1 MTQEEHHAGSG
12 TGPASKPP
20 SKPPGNLAMQLGFSL
35 GFALLI
41 AGVGYIFGA
50 PTLLLEALGMSE
62 TTAQAVAIPFNV
74 VFVFVLSFA
83 AGFGPK
89 VWRFTAQALCGGVFG
104 LHVGQ
109 AMATGGGRPEFA
121 MEPDAAFAMLV
132 GFMML
137 ILGLVIT
144 AGLLSR
150 KVGDAMQLE
159 KAGQD
164 RAMLIPSAI
173 TTVAEGGLLMGLAA
187 ISVLSSQTVG
197 LWIAACAVLIFLGIS
212 AWGNLEAWRKSDEL
226 YRQFWNQSVH
236 VAVNL
241 VLAMGVLWL
250 IAQSFGLVPEASL
263 LGMLAVFWAVYVL
276 SSVVLMKRL
285 YPWMLEKASAQTGAE
300 AS

>member
-1 MTQEEHHAGSG
+1 MMHDDDHSGAGAAL
-12 TGPASKPP
+12 TEKPP
-20 SKPPGNLAMQLGFSL
+20 RNLAFQLGFSL
-35 GFALLI
+35 GFASLI
-41 AGVGYIFGA
+41 AGVGYVFGA
-50 PTLLLEALGMSE
+50 PTLVLEAFGMSE
-62 TTAQAVAIPFNV
+62 AEAQAVAIPFNAG
-74 VFVFVLSFA
+74 FVLALSFA

-89 VWRFTAQALCGGVFG
+89 LWRWAAQALCGGMFG

-121 MEPDAAFAMLV
+121 MEADAAFAMLV

-159 KAGQD
+159 NAGQD

-173 TTVAEGGLLMGLAA
+173 TTVAEGGLLMGLAI
-187 ISVLSSQTVG
+187 ISVLPEGTAGFWV
-197 LWIAACAVLIFLGIS
+197 AACAVLVLLGIS

-226 YRQFWNQSVH
+226 YRQFWNQSIH

-241 VLAMGVLWL
+241 VLAIGVLWL
-250 IAQSFGLVPEASL
+250 IGQSFGLVPEASL
-263 LGMLAVFWAVYVL
+263 LGMLAVFWTVYVI

-285 YPWMLEKASAQTGAE
+285 YPWMMEKASAQTGAQ
-300 AS
+300 AT